1 MKKCKNNPNIS
12 AHLSQSPHMR
22 RKTLFRFTL
31 IELLVVIAIIAI
43 LAGML
48 LPALKKAR
56 DKARDAECANK
67 LKQWGTAIH
76 MYLQDYNEHL
86 ALCWTASGKIEKE
99 CAPYLYRA
107 GVGLENQDTL
117 LTTPVH
123 HTMVRCPKEPGGK
136 SISYS
141 MNTYLSGKSVK
152 RITHPS
158 KRSVMFD
165 GVVWNLE
172 NNFLRVNDKGWRHG
186 ADNSINAVMLD
197 GHVGTYSRQK
207 IAVPA
212 TGGISGPNSGFWYY
226 GYETFRDI

>member
-1 MKKCKNNPNIS
+1 
-12 AHLSQSPHMR
+12 
-22 RKTLFRFTL
+22 
-31 IELLVVIAIIAI
+31 
-43 LAGML
+43 ML

-56 DKARDAECANK
+56 DKARDVECANK

-76 MYLQDYNEHL
+76 MYLQDSNEYL
-86 ALCWTASGKIEKE
+86 APTYSNTGNDSTKG
-99 CAPYLYRA
+99 APYLYRA
-107 GVGLENQDTL
+107 GIGLEKLDTL
-117 LTTPVH
+117 LTSPVH

-141 MNTYLSGKSVK
+141 MNRYLSGMSVK

-165 GVVWNLE
+165 GKVWFLDLF
-172 NNFLRVNDKGWRHG
+172 FLRVNEDAWRHG
-186 ADNSINAVMLD
+186 ADNSINSVMLD

-212 TGGISGPNSGFWYY
+212 TGSISGPNSGFWYY
-226 GYETFRDI
+226 ADETFRDI